1 MTDEEYIQSLLGLD
15 IRQGEIDA
23 ILEIIGK
30 VKAENAALRERF
42 DKAVELPCKLR
53 DKLYYVNE
61 YLDIPKINEYTVTA
75 FTILPECIRI
85 YVGTGDYFLLD
96 DNVCF
101 TPEAAEARL
110 KEMQGG
116 EE

>member
-1 MTDEEYIQSLLGLD
+1 MTNEEMIENLKCVIAD
-15 IRQGEIDA
+15 ISAQCER
-23 ILEIIGK
+23 LE
-30 VKAENAALRERF
+30 AENADLRERL
-42 DKAVELPCKLR
+42 DKAVGLPCKLR

-75 FTILPECIRI
+75 FTILPECIKI
-85 YVGTGDYFLLD
+85 YVGPEDYFLPDD

-110 KEMQGG
+110 KELKG
-116 EE
+116 EEE